1 MTDDEVVLARG
12 SPSFSVK
19 GMTTTRLANAN
30 ESTFWAHHAWSEF
43 AALPS
48 KEHVLVVL
56 PVHGFADHG
65 LGMPLDVE
73 ETVTTEALR
82 RAVGHLPAS
91 TGIRVLP
98 PLRFALAPYPSTFFG
113 IDPETA
119 HDLVREI
126 ALCVKTS
133 GFRKLVLLNSSPWNV
148 EFIDAASRDARVE
161 LGLQSFVVN
170 VSGLGLD
177 LHPSSPNRVTFQA
190 LASRL
195 LDRPPATSIRAG
207 DVEEPDFRPGTWRQ
221 PAPVAFDPS
230 IDGAERLRQASL
242 HLARLLLEIDAK
254 SPLGSPRSPKDTVV
268 QSTPKPLSVGSRD
281 EMESGRPWPDY
292 RKHYLMAL
300 TRDELEDL
308 PDKENAFVILPT
320 GAIEQHGHHLP
331 VGVDAIIGQAWL
343 NAALPKLPPSVNVWV
358 APPITFGKSNE
369 HVGFPGTITLSAKSL
384 RRLVLASARQL
395 HLLGFRNLGVLNT
408 HGGNSAVLVY
418 TIREIQS
425 TLGMRA
431 GIIGSN
437 YPAPLSPQER
447 EYGFHAGEWET
458 SLMLASTE
466 NLVRM
471 DRAVCE
477 FPARLDDPGELRPE
491 NAPAI
496 FSWISSDVSRS
507 GAMGDATRASVDKG
521 RLWMEEASSA
531 LAKRITHLATRGFST

>member
-1 MTDDEVVLARG
+1 LIDDEVVLARDSSG
-12 SPSFSVK
+12 FSVS
-19 GMTTTRLANAN
+19 GMSTTRLANAN

-43 AALPS
+43 AALAG
-48 KEHVLVVL
+48 KENHLVVL
-56 PVHGFADHG
+56 PVHGFGDHG

-73 ETVTTEALR
+73 ETVSSETLR
-82 RAVGHLPAS
+82 RAVGLLPAS

-126 ALCVKTS
+126 AHGVKAS
-133 GFRKLVLLNSSPWNV
+133 GFRKIVFLNSSPWNV

-170 VSGLGLD
+170 LSGLGLD
-177 LHPSSPNRVTFQA
+177 LHPSSPNRTTVQA
-190 LASRL
+190 VASQL
-195 LDRPPATSIRAG
+195 LHQTPAASKRAG
-207 DVEEPDFRPGTWRQ
+207 DVVEPDFRPGTWRQ
-221 PAPVAFDPS
+221 PAPVAFDPA
-230 IDGAERLRQASL
+230 IDGAACLRQASA
-242 HLARLLLEIDAK
+242 HLARLLLEIEAK
-254 SPLGSPRSPKDTVV
+254 SPLGSPRSPTDAVV
-268 QSTPKPLSVGSRD
+268 HSVPKGLSAESRD
-281 EMESGRPWPDY
+281 ELASGLPWPDY
-292 RKHYLMAL
+292 RARYLMAL
-300 TRDELEDL
+300 TRDELEAQ
-308 PDKENAFVILPT
+308 PDKEKTFIILPT

-331 VGVDAIIGQAWL
+331 VGVDAMIGQAWL
-343 NAALPKLPPSVNVWV
+343 NAALPKLPPGVHVWV

-369 HVGFPGTITLSAKSL
+369 HVGFTGTLTVSAKSL

-395 HLLGFRNLGVLNT
+395 HDLGYRNLGVLNT

-437 YPAPLSPQER
+437 YPTPLSPQER

-458 SLMLASTE
+458 SLMLAATE
-466 NLVRM
+466 DLVRM

-477 FPARLDDPGELRPE
+477 YPARLEDPGELRPE

-507 GAMGDATRASVDKG
+507 GTMGDATRASVEKG
-521 RLWMEEASSA
+521 RLWIDEASAA
-531 LAKRITHLATRGFST
+531 LAKRITHLATRGSST

>member
-1 MTDDEVVLARG
+1 M
-12 SPSFSVK
+12 S
-19 GMTTTRLANAN
+19 TTRLANAN

-43 AALPS
+43 AALPG
-48 KEHVLVVL
+48 KENVLVVL

-65 LGMPLDVE
+65 LGLPLDVE
-73 ETVTTEALR
+73 ETVSSEVLR
-82 RAVGHLPAS
+82 RAGLHLPAS
-91 TGIRVLP
+91 TPIRVLP

-126 ALCVKTS
+126 AHCVKAG
-133 GFRKLVLLNSSPWNV
+133 GFQKFVFLNSSPWNV
-148 EFIDAASRDARVE
+148 EFVDAASRDTRVE

-170 VSGLGLD
+170 LSGIGLD
-177 LHPSSPNRVTFQA
+177 LHPASPNRATVQA
-190 LASRL
+190 VASRL
-195 LDRPPATSIRAG
+195 LERPPATSTRPG
-207 DVEEPDFRPGTWRQ
+207 DMEEPEFRPGTWRQ
-221 PAPVAFDPS
+221 PAPVVFDRS
-230 IDGAERLRQASL
+230 IDGTECLRKASR
-242 HLARLLLEIDAK
+242 HLARLLLEIGAK
-254 SPLGSPRSPKDTVV
+254 SPLGSPRNPAAPVV
-268 QSTPKPLSVGSRD
+268 PPAPEAPSVGALA
-281 EMESGRPWPDY
+281 ELTSGRPWPDY
-292 RKHYLMAL
+292 RNRYLLAH
-300 TRDELEDL
+300 TREELEAL
-308 PDKENAFVILPT
+308 PNKEDSFVILPT

-343 NAALPKLPPSVNVWV
+343 NAALPKLPDGVRVLV

-384 RRLVLASARQL
+384 RRLLLAMARQL
-395 HLLGFRNLGVLNT
+395 HELGFRNLGVLNT

-418 TIREIQS
+418 TLREIQS

-437 YPAPLSPQER
+437 YQAPLSPQER

-477 FPARLDDPGELRPE
+477 FPARVDDPGELRPE
-491 NAPAI
+491 NAAAI

-507 GAMGDATRASVDKG
+507 GTMGDATQATVEKG
-521 RLWMEEASSA
+521 RRWMDDASSA
-531 LAKRITHLATRGFST
+531 LARRITHLATRGSSA